1 MRSPSN
7 WSATQHPLS
16 IADAVEE
23 QKKQPILQVENNVG
37 PRIDQPS
44 LPWFNTVTGD
54 GLIDPD
60 GPGLMICSDVLLGQE
75 VFVGATKGEHTS
87 FLHSNC
93 KLSMQISLMNV
104 WAAGTDKEILPDWP
118 YVTVP
123 QEWFCMQVLPD
134 WPYVTAPQEVRLAS
148 HH

>member
-87 FLHSNC
+87 FLHVSF
-93 KLSMQISLMNV
+93 V
-104 WAAGTDKEILPDWP
+104 E
-118 YVTVP
+118 
-123 QEWFCMQVLPD
+123 VLI
-134 WPYVTAPQEVRLAS
+134 AS
-148 HH
+148 STFPSVKPSWQYACLLTSS